1 MSFNGKV
8 KWFNETKGYG
18 FIQKEDGTDIF
29 VHYSAIQGSGY
40 KSLKEGQAVT
50 FDIVEED
57 KGPKAANVQRAD

>member
-18 FIQKEDGTDIF
+18 FIQKEDGKDIF

-50 FDIVEED
+50 FDIVEEE
-57 KGPKAANVQRAD
+57 KGPKAANVQKAD

>member
-29 VHYSAIQGSGY
+29 VHHSAIQGSGY

-57 KGPKAANVQRAD
+57 KGPKAANVSKAD

>member
-29 VHYSAIQGSGY
+29 VHYSAIEGSGY

-57 KGPKAANVQRAD
+57 KGPRAANVQKAD

>member
-18 FIQKEDGTDIF
+18 FIQKEDGKDIF
-29 VHYSAIQGSGY
+29 VHYSAIAGSGY

-50 FDIVEED
+50 FDIVEEE
-57 KGPKAANVQRAD
+57 KGPKAANVQKAD